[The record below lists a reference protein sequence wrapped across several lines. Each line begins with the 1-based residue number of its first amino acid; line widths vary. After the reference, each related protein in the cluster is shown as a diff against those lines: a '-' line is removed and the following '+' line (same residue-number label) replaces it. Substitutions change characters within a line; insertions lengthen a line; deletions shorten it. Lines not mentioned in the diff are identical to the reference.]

1 MRHFK
6 VGSKVKVST
15 DNDNENYDSFRDKV
29 LIVTH
34 VSKDESDHKGYDS
47 SVSPNY
53 LYDLK
58 TIDGEEVNC
67 SLYDYELIP
76 A

>member
-1 MRHFK
+1 M
-6 VGSKVKVST
+6 VSPE
-15 DNDNENYDSFRDKV
+15 NDNENYNSFKNDV

-34 VSKDESDHKGYDS
+34 VATNTDEHPGYDDS
-47 SVSPNY
+47 LKGQA

-58 TIDGEEVNC
+58 TEDGGQIHC
-67 SLYDYELIP
+67 SLYDYELTG

>member
-1 MRHFK
+1 MKHFK
-6 VGSKVKVST
+6 LGSKVKVSP
-15 DNDNENYDSFRDKV
+15 DNDNDCYNDFRDKV
-29 LIVTH
+29 LIVAN
-34 VSKDESDHKGYDS
+34 VAKDESEHRGYDS

-53 LYDLK
+53 LYDLE
-58 TIDGEEVNC
+58 TIEGESVNC